1 MNNPNPTGSN
11 VIETIIVLKFLQV
24 QGSLQLARKVAL
36 DQEAYE
42 SEDRG
47 LKSLKILGF
56 SRCNEGT
63 IVDGAVNNP
72 NPTGCN
78 VIETIIVLKFPQ
90 VQGSLQLARKVALD
104 QIAYENE
111 ARGVKSLKILGFSRC
126 NEGTIVEGAVN
137 NPNPTGSNVI
147 ETIIVL
153 KFLQVQGSLQLTRKV
168 ALDQV
173 AYESEARGLKSLKI
187 LGFSRCNEGTIVD
200 GAVNNPNPTGCNVI
214 ETIIVLKF
222 PQVQGSLQ
230 LARKVALDQ
239 IAYENEARGVKSLKI
254 LGFSRCN
261 EGTIVEGAV
270 NNPNPTGSNVIETI
284 IVLKFLQV
292 QGSLQLARKVSLD
305 QIVYE
310 NESRGAKSLKILG
323 FSRCN
328 DGTIVDGAVN
338 SPNPTGCNVI
348 ETISVLKF
356 SQVKGSLQLARKVAL
371 DQIAYENEARS
382 LKRLKILDFSRC
394 NEGKIVDGAVN
405 NPIRT
410 GCNVIKAISALKFS
424 QGLGSLQLARK
435 VALDQIAYENE
446 ARCLKSFSITK
457 FQLVQ

>member
-1 MNNPNPTGSN
+1 M
-11 VIETIIVLKFLQV
+11 
-24 QGSLQLARKVAL
+24 
-36 DQEAYE
+36 
-42 SEDRG
+42 
-47 LKSLKILGF
+47 KILGF

-72 NPTGCN
+72 NPTGYN
-78 VIETIIVLKFPQ
+78 AIETIIVLKF
-90 VQGSLQLARKVALD
+90 S
-104 QIAYENE
+104 
-111 ARGVKSLKILGFSRC
+111 
-126 NEGTIVEGAVN
+126 
-137 NPNPTGSNVI
+137 
-147 ETIIVL
+147 
-153 KFLQVQGSLQLTRKV
+153 
-168 ALDQV
+168 
-173 AYESEARGLKSLKI
+173 
-187 LGFSRCNEGTIVD
+187 
-200 GAVNNPNPTGCNVI
+200 
-214 ETIIVLKF
+214 
-222 PQVQGSLQ
+222 QVQGSLQ

-305 QIVYE
+305 QILYE
-310 NESRGAKSLKILG
+310 NEARGVKSLKIIG

-356 SQVKGSLQLARKVAL
+356 SQVKVSLQLARKVAL
-371 DQIAYENEARS
+371 DQIAYENEDRS

-410 GCNVIKAISALKFS
+410 GFNVIKTVSALKFS

-435 VALDQIAYENE
+435 VALDQIAY
-446 ARCLKSFSITK
+446 
-457 FQLVQ
+457 